1 LAKLTVTALA
11 SKARIT
17 IVFLNIILTL
27 RSRMTLVLSLL
38 LPSHDLT
45 GEPEIYSRG
54 RTRCLSR

>member
-27 RSRMTLVLSLL
+27 RSRMTLVLSLSL
-38 LPSHDLT
+38 SSHDLT
-45 GEPEIYSRG
+45 GEREIYSLG
-54 RTRCLSR
+54 RTNCLSR